1 MLGHTG
7 SALLVDCDEKTAL
20 YGVDVAQQVFLSQPI
35 RDVEVRHVMQSACG
49 AFAIVTVD
57 FEPKAYGI
65 ELAVPSDVR
74 LDFYEHAWDYRFVF
88 GCVEALAEG
97 ITEELG
103 TRPDLDV
110 RTKVILRRMVLH
122 PVDSNEMSFR
132 HAGRLAAR
140 TALERLTAT
149 TPSAT
154 TPSPAPSHPTTG

>member
-1 MLGHTG
+1 MT
-7 SALLVDCDEKTAL
+7 
-20 YGVDVAQQVFLSQPI
+20 QQVFLSQPI
-35 RDVEVRHVMQSACG
+35 RDVEARYVRQSACG

-74 LDFYEHAWDYRFVF
+74 LDFYGHAWDYRFVF

-97 ITEELG
+97 ITGELG

-140 TALERLTAT
+140 TALERF
-149 TPSAT
+149 SAT
-154 TPSPAPSHPTTG
+154 APSSAPSHPTAG